1 MAEGITTPPVV
12 GTLAG
17 SAIGGRP
24 VVNTRQAAA
33 VEAAVTKVSRAVVPR
48 KVGRASQA
56 GTAYRELA
64 VRAVGTNGEVA
75 LGLASREHGS
85 PRLAARIF
93 QEEDGVRA

>member
-1 MAEGITTPPVV
+1 MAEGITTPLVV

-24 VVNTRQAAA
+24 VASTRQAAA
-33 VEAAVTKVSRAVVPR
+33 VRGAVTKVSRAAVRRRVV
-48 KVGRASQA
+48 RAFQA
-56 GTAYRELA
+56 GTAYRGPA

-75 LGLASREHGS
+75 LGLASREHGP

-93 QEEDGVRA
+93 REEDGVRA